1 MNTPLNAD
9 QLATTLTSGGA
20 GWMVASVA
28 AVLPIL
34 WSFTLILHFARPYI
48 IRFLRRL
55 TLRFGGDVWW
65 LSYVLFRDGLLVV
78 TLGLSMVFLMP
89 NFYLT
94 GDGLPITAP
103 LAVVVL
109 FWTLAVKLVR
119 DADEDPGAFRL
130 ESVLLIIASI
140 LYIVP
145 QVYGMEAQDQTNLGN
160 IPSLLVST
168 SNMAVARP
176 LFWICI
182 GLFAV
187 TGAAIFVWYIAK
199 AMRAPAVPDPGEPS

>member
-1 MNTPLNAD
+1 MNAPLNAD

-20 GWMVASVA
+20 GWMVLSVA

-34 WSFTLILHFARPYI
+34 WAFTLILHFARPYI

-119 DADEDPGAFRL
+119 DADDDPAAFRL
-130 ESVLLIIASI
+130 ESILLIIASI

-145 QVYGMEAQDQTNLGN
+145 QVYGMEAQDQANLGN

-176 LFWICI
+176 LFWLSM
-182 GLFAV
+182 GLFAL
-187 TGAAIFVWYIAK
+187 TGLAIFGWYIAK
-199 AMRAPAVPDPGEPS
+199 AMRAAARPDAEETA